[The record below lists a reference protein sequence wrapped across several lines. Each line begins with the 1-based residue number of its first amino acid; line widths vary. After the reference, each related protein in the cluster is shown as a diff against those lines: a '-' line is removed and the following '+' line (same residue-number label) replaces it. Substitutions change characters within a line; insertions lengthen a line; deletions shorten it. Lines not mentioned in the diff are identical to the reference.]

1 MDTAGGFLYSI
12 TILFIDFFVLDMLVM
27 RFTTTFASSS
37 TTIFTTPIFF
47 AITNPCRK
55 SILIGSL
62 IKNVILTHQK
72 PTLLFYHIILQYT
85 IYQMFYSFI
94 LNIKIIYIQHIKI
107 IYLLKTQQY
116 TNTQPQ
122 QSPPTKNQEPAKNYN
137 HNHRSSNKFQIQ
149 KPQPKKKKTFNKTP
163 PYTTQLATTIPK
175 HNLPP
180 PPTGKTHHHQQKST
194 SSYHHPILLLKKSL
208 KSTQN
213 YPKKKSLEKN
223 QLTHNHNHMESTTE
237 EKKKSESEISMA
249 TASSVSL
256 NSTVTADLNGNSLGR
271 VIGKKKK
278 KR

>member
-1 MDTAGGFLYSI
+1 
-12 TILFIDFFVLDMLVM
+12 MLVM

-37 TTIFTTPIFF
+37 TTIFATPIFF
-47 AITNPCRK
+47 AITNPCHK
-55 SILIGSL
+55 SILIDSL

-122 QSPPTKNQEPAKNYN
+122 QSPPTKNQEPATNYN

-149 KPQPKKKKTFNKTP
+149 KPQPKKKKKTFNKTP
-163 PYTTQLATTIPK
+163 PYTAQLATTIPK
-175 HNLPP
+175 HNPPP

-213 YPKKKSLEKN
+213 YPKKKSLKKN

-237 EKKKSESEISMA
+237 EKKNQNQRSPWRRPHRRA
-249 TASSVSL
+249 
-256 NSTVTADLNGNSLGR
+256 
-271 VIGKKKK
+271 
-278 KR
+278 